1 MIFIQ
6 GIFLFQEVLNL
17 TDQDFMRLA
26 LEEARKGCGFVNPNP
41 MVGAV
46 VVKNGCVIGKGGH
59 ERCGGP
65 HAERNAIAD
74 CSENLKDATLYVTL
88 TPCCHF
94 GKTPPCTEAILQNGI
109 KHVVVGSHDPNP
121 LAAEKSIEILRR
133 HGVEVTTGVLKQECE
148 ALNTVFFHFIK
159 THTPYVVMKYA
170 MTMDGK
176 IATTSG
182 KSKWITGE
190 AARQKVHRDRSR
202 YMSIMTG
209 IGTVMADDPLLTCR
223 IPGGRDP
230 VRIVCDTH
238 LHIPLTS
245 QIVKTADKTRTIIA
259 TNSSDEKKQTRLSQ
273 AGCEILLTPIKND
286 RIDLKVLMKRLGE
299 MDIDSVFLEGG
310 PQLNSAALESGIV
323 NKVQAYIAP
332 KLFGGQE
339 AKTPIGGAGVDSPQ
353 AAWRLSR
360 PVLTRFGED
369 ILLESE
375 VIPCLQES

>member
-1 MIFIQ
+1 M
-6 GIFLFQEVLNL
+6 

-46 VVKNGCVIGKGGH
+46 IVKNGCVIGKGGH
-59 ERCGGP
+59 ERYGGP

-109 KHVVVGSHDPNP
+109 KRVVVGSHDPNP

-133 HGVEVTTGVLKQECE
+133 HGVEVTTGVLKQECD
-148 ALNTVFFHFIK
+148 ALNAVFFHFIK

-209 IGTVMADDPLLTCR
+209 IGTVITDDPLLTCR

-238 LHIPLTS
+238 LRIPLTS

-259 TNSSDEKKQTRLSQ
+259 TNSSDVKKQTRLNQ

-323 NKVQAYIAP
+323 NKVQVYIAP